1 MYDSVGLVNTVFAS
15 FCGKERKGV
24 LVWGGRCQ
32 GRRSLAFIST
42 LDAGLPTSTIDS
54 GTKIRVLF

>member
-1 MYDSVGLVNTVFAS
+1 MYDSVGLCQAPFSRRVD
-15 FCGKERKGV
+15 KES
-24 LVWGGRCQ
+24 LLWPGRCQ

-42 LDAGLPTSTIDS
+42 LDTGPATATIDL